1 MPPFIHACGV
11 KIGPILEV
19 TVLHWITE
27 KSSDDLLSLEIF
39 VIFEIDE
46 TPQEWTFFNIA
57 EMVMLVWI
65 AWSKGLRWATKFV

>member
-19 TVLHWITE
+19 TILHWITE

-39 VIFEIDE
+39 VIDE

-57 EMVMLVWI
+57 EMVMLVWVT
-65 AWSKGLRWATKFV
+65 WSKGLRWATKFV